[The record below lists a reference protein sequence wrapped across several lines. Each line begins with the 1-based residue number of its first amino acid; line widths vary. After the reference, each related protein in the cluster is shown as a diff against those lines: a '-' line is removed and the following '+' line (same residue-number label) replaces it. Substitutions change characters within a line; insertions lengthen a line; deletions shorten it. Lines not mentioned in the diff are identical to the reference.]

1 MHDGT
6 RVDIRSKRLGILAW
20 VPFKPPPHDDHESL
34 EEAGALIK
42 DSD

>member
-6 RVDIRSKRLGILAW
+6 RVDIRSKREGILAW
-20 VPFKPPPHDDHESL
+20 VPFKPPHDDHESL